1 MARQIHI
8 DSDYTIQQW
17 IDSQN
22 TMSDYMGDL
31 DEFENRFKISPLSTH
46 PGYSDSSFVTALN
59 YINDPWVE
67 TLRGLFGG
75 GGAKIRAELLVD
87 SGAFDL
93 IRLADSTDS
102 SAKKGLFGFQQYPQ
116 FSSDGTVE
124 FFASDAH
131 IRASHAN
138 GDDPTST
145 SIYVGAGNRWPSPDA
160 PGIASFDFDFYVQ
173 DSAWFRNLTVKSS
186 FIDQAKNDSSHFN
199 RINIIDSSNIGGII
213 ADSLGYVKIVFADID
228 SSATIDSARIGLLR
242 SNVITV
248 DSATFGNLTI
258 NTLLELDSSSGTIR
272 FEKDSPTFDGVSK
285 FLITDSL
292 GPDSV
297 NAAGVIYFGSYKLD
311 SV

>member
-31 DEFENRFKISPLSTH
+31 DSFDNRFKITPLTTH
-46 PGYSDSSFVTALN
+46 PGYNDSSFVTALN

-67 TLRGLFGG
+67 NLRGMFNGG
-75 GGAKIRAELLVD
+75 RIKITAELLVD
-87 SGAFDL
+87 SGAFD
-93 IRLADSTDS
+93 IIKICDSTDS
-102 SAKKGLFGFQQYPQ
+102 AAQKGLFGFQQFPR
-116 FSSDGTVE
+116 
-124 FFASDAH
+124 FALNPNLHFYAADSH
-131 IRASHAN
+131 IRGTHAN

-145 SIYVGAGNRWPSPDA
+145 SIYIGAGNRWPSPDA

-173 DSAWFRNLTVKSS
+173 DSAWFRNIRVKSS
-186 FIDQAKNDSSHFN
+186 FIDQADADSTHFN
-199 RINIIDSSNIGGII
+199 KINLKDSGHIGGIT
-213 ADSLGYVKIVFADID
+213 ADSTGFVKINFADID
-228 SSATIDSARIGLLR
+228 SSSGIDSATIGLLV
-242 SNVITV
+242 SNVITA

-258 NTLLELDSSSGTIR
+258 NTLLELDSSATIT
-272 FEKDSPTFDGVSK
+272 FEKDNKSFNRVSK

-297 NAAGVIYFGSYKLD
+297 NAAGVIYFGSFKLD